1 MLKESFEDR
10 GKFLEA
16 IQGVCLDPWLEVI
29 ELKDKLNGVTHQADE
44 LMKESANLKFEV
56 AGLHEHMNKI
66 KKETIKEF
74 RVSQPYFDEIGGYYE
89 DGFDD
94 FCNQA
99 TLIFLDLEFSQIQI
113 RLNAPTT
120 LATDPILDDEE
131 IDDKVLVI
139 NGPASVADDPKELEQ
154 PTNPLVDP

>member
-1 MLKESFEDR
+1 M
-10 GKFLEA
+10 
-16 IQGVCLDPWLEVI
+16 I
-29 ELKDKLNGVTHQADE
+29 ELKAKLSGVTHQADE
-44 LMKESANLKFEV
+44 LMKENANVKFEV
-56 AGLHEHMNKI
+56 AALHEHMNKI
-66 KKETIKEF
+66 KEETIKEF
-74 RVSQPYFDEIGGYYE
+74 RVSQPYFDEMGGYYE

-99 TLIFLDLEFSQIQI
+99 TLIFLNLEFSQIQI

-131 IDDKVLVI
+131 IDDEVLVI
-139 NGPASVADDPKELEQ
+139 DGPAGVADDPKELEQ